1 MSIVKVVRAITAVL
15 AALLLALLAGCGSTG
30 SAGSAASAVPEDVA
44 VYLSVDTSFEGDQ
57 WRAVRDLLAKFP
69 DGEGALDELLDKAS
83 DGAGLSTERLKDAL
97 GPEVGVAVLDIPL
110 GPDEAP
116 QVVLLSQPDD
126 PDAFRELLEGEDA
139 AFAEVNGWEVAAP
152 DQATLDRYRE
162 ALEGPSLESSADFDE
177 TMDDL
182 DDGLVLAYVN
192 GEAIMQAFASQ
203 PGFPAG
209 ALPLPAGGEIGSV
222 GAVLKAEGNGVRVE
236 GRAVTADQAE
246 GAPTTEPYVAELP
259 EEIPGGVL
267 ALLSFNGLGESLAGG
282 AGGFEGLLPF
292 DLNEIAKLFAGETA
306 VYVRPGSPQPAITL
320 VTEVD
325 DEAAAIQAV
334 QGLVGLAGPDA
345 ASIAY
350 DAFDGLLA
358 VSTSQA
364 EIDALRSDEPRLD
377 QDDAFAQ
384 AAEEAGLPDETTG
397 FGYVDLE
404 AVIPLFLGF
413 LPPADAAEASEVQAY
428 LEPLGSV
435 VFWGGK
441 TGSVQD
447 FSLFVSID

>member
-1 MSIVKVVRAITAVL
+1 VSIVKVVRAIPAVL

-30 SAGSAASAVPEDVA
+30 EAGSAASAVPEDVA

-69 DGEGALDELLDKAS
+69 DGEGALEDLLEKAS
-83 DGAGLSTERLKDAL
+83 DGAGLSRERLQDAL
-97 GPEVGVAVLDIPL
+97 GPEVGVAVLDIPM
-110 GPDEAP
+110 GPDEEP

-126 PDAFRELLEGEDA
+126 PDAFRELLEGKDA

-162 ALEGPSLESSADFDE
+162 TLEEASLESSADFDE

-182 DDGLVLAYVN
+182 DDGLVHAYVN
-192 GEAIMQAFASQ
+192 GEAIVQAFASQ

-209 ALPLPAGGEIGSV
+209 ALPLPVGGEVGSV
-222 GAVLKAEGNGVRVE
+222 GAVLKAEGNGIRVE
-236 GRAVTADQAE
+236 GRAATAEAARAGE
-246 GAPTTEPYVAELP
+246 AYAAELP

-267 ALLSFNGLGESLAGG
+267 ALLSFNGLGERLAGG

-292 DLNEIAKLFAGETA
+292 DLNEIAKLFADETA
-306 VYVRPGSPQPAITL
+306 VYVRAGGAQPAITL
-320 VTEVD
+320 VTQVD
-325 DEAAAIQAV
+325 DEAAALQAA

-345 ASIAY
+345 PPIVY

-377 QDDAFAQ
+377 QDDAFER

-413 LPPADAAEASEVQAY
+413 VPAGEAGEAAELKPY

-441 TGSVQD
+441 TGDVQD
-447 FSLFVSID
+447 FSLFLGID